1 MIWGC
6 EGAFL
11 LEIFSDLDGGGL
23 VGEACFEGLAWR
35 WRCIHIANEFDP
47 LTILPYLAFLRPPL
61 SAPLLF
67 FELPLFFIL
76 EESVR

>member
-1 MIWGC
+1 VIWGC

-23 VGEACFEGLAWR
+23 AGEACFEGLAWR

-47 LTILPYLAFLRPPL
+47 LTILPYLTFLPPPLRP
-61 SAPLLF
+61 LF
-67 FELPLFFIL
+67 FELPPFFIL
-76 EESVR
+76 EESAR

>member
-61 SAPLLF
+61 SAPFF
-67 FELPLFFIL
+67 FELPPFFIL
-76 EESVR
+76 EKSVR

>member
-1 MIWGC
+1 VIWGC

-23 VGEACFEGLAWR
+23 AGEACFEGLAWR

-47 LTILPYLAFLRPPL
+47 LTILPYLSPTPSPP
-61 SAPLLF
+61 PFF
-67 FELPLFFIL
+67 FELPPFFIL
-76 EESVR
+76 EESAR